1 MPKQVPFIHK
11 LLGKIDRLDRESIQ
25 NYITGLADDTALYRQ
40 ILAHLNEGV
49 LLAAPDGTL
58 LYANQQAQLW
68 TGTTIKSGRP
78 LRLSQI
84 LKDRELAD
92 FILGHVPA
100 SSERAVANL
109 SILTPREMI
118 LRVTVL
124 PLSPDDKKITLIL
137 LTQVTKGESLQEDKA
152 DKFQALISLAAG
164 IAHEIGNPLN
174 AIGIHLELL
183 KKEVTSLA
191 DPKKKHLEKA
201 LNVLNAETARL
212 DRIVRNFLKATRKP
226 PLRYKLED
234 LNKVLEDA
242 AGFMKPELEENKV
255 LLELNLDPAIPV
267 FLLDRERLYQ
277 AFINLIKNAM
287 EAMPHGGSLKI
298 TSAYDGPV
306 VMIRFKDEGCGI
318 TESDMPHIFEAYYTT
333 KEEGSGLGLMTVYN
347 AVKEHGGRIEVTSK
361 TGKGSAFVISLPVRK
376 PNLQLPQY
384 KSKP

>member
-25 NYITGLADDTALYRQ
+25 NYITGLADDTAVYQQ
-40 ILAHLNEGV
+40 ILNHLNDGV
-49 LLAAPDGTL
+49 LLVAPDATL
-58 LYANQQAQLW
+58 LYANQQAQHW
-68 TGTTIKSGRP
+68 IGTAFKSGKP

-92 FILGHVPA
+92 FILGHIPA
-100 SSERAVANL
+100 TSERAVANL
-109 SILTPREMI
+109 SILTPREMT

-124 PLSPDDKKITLIL
+124 PLIPDDKKVTLIV
-137 LTQVTKGESLQEDKA
+137 LTQVPPSENSQDPKT

-174 AIGIHLELL
+174 AIAIHLELL
-183 KKEVTSLA
+183 KKEVAALA

-226 PLRYKLED
+226 PLRYKLEN
-234 LNKVLEDA
+234 LNRILEDA
-242 AGFMKPELEENKV
+242 AGFMNPELEENKV
-255 LLELNLDPAIPV
+255 RLDLNLDPRIPV

-287 EAMPHGGSLKI
+287 ESMPRGGGLKI
-298 TSAYDGPV
+298 SSAYEAPV
-306 VMIRFKDEGCGI
+306 VMIRFKDEGSGI
-318 TESDMPHIFEAYYTT
+318 KESDMPHIFEAYYTT

-361 TGKGSAFVISLPVRK
+361 PGKGSAFVIYLPVRK

-384 KSKP
+384 KAKT